1 MAVGRMYNY
10 EDEATC
16 DKHVGIFLKAI
27 DTVAQIPGE
36 GFAAI
41 KVSTSSS
48 ASLTIGTGFACSGC
62 TLIMSCMATHTI
74 AHRAAAVVA

>member
-1 MAVGRMYNY
+1 MYNY

-41 KVSTSSS
+41 KVSTSSTLQPQQS
-48 ASLTIGTGFACSGC
+48 ALGLPA
-62 TLIMSCMATHTI
+62 L
-74 AHRAAAVVA
+74 AAF